1 MSRPFSYHDE
11 NFTVID
17 NLLFVHFIDSSKRE
31 AYEPVIQVPTQIS
44 KRMCS
49 FGNVAVQSSIMP
61 REGGITAGI
70 CVVIKDNKPYLAFT
84 ESRPSSTFERYYYC
98 FYSLVDI

>member
-17 NLLFVHFIDSSKRE
+17 NLLFVHFMDSSKRE
-31 AYEPVIQVPTQIS
+31 AYEPVIKVPVQIS

-49 FGNVAVQSSIMP
+49 FGNVAVQSLITP
-61 REGGITAGI
+61 RDGGITAGI
-70 CVVIKDNKPYLAFT
+70 CIVIKDNEPYLAFT
-84 ESRPSSTFERYYYC
+84 ESRPSSTIERYYYC
-98 FYSLVDI
+98 LYFLVNI